1 MKESIYKFTTY
12 LSTIILWWY
21 WLFAKRNPKIYRDI
35 DRAFN
40 WKETPYKS
48 YFLRFCFAMNF
59 LHQFPSIFYFRIGR
73 IRFLRTLLFWFYPQE
88 KTVMLHMPEP
98 NIGAGLRIAHG
109 NSTVCIAKSIGENF
123 SIYQQVTVG
132 FSKGGNPTIGNNV
145 TIYAGAKVLGGGND
159 RQ

>member
-1 MKESIYKFTTY
+1 
-12 LSTIILWWY
+12 
-21 WLFAKRNPKIYRDI
+21 
-35 DRAFN
+35 
-40 WKETPYKS
+40 
-48 YFLRFCFAMNF
+48 
-59 LHQFPSIFYFRIGR
+59 
-73 IRFLRTLLFWFYPQE
+73 
-88 KTVMLHMPEP
+88 MLHMPEP

-132 FSKGGNPTIGNNV
+132 FSEGGNPTIGNNV